1 MKKTILLIGI
11 VAFVLLPVL
20 LFAGHPDIRIEK
32 NVKQRK
38 ADVAKVADPD
48 ARVTYAQIKSDL
60 DTVGTAIDAVST
72 AIDAID
78 LTTVDPAVFT
88 GTQKTCV
95 QNLKGALSDLK
106 TATKNLKTAAR
117 NNQQATNKLVKKLKE
132 SERIDKGTK

>member
-1 MKKTILLIGI
+1 
-11 VAFVLLPVL
+11 
-20 LFAGHPDIRIEK
+20 
-32 NVKQRK
+32 
-38 ADVAKVADPD
+38 
-48 ARVTYAQIKSDL
+48 
-60 DTVGTAIDAVST
+60 VST

-132 SERIDKGTK
+132 SERIDKETK